1 MKPLHS
7 PRVLETMRRHLPGI
21 RGSKEL
27 ARFTNEIIHP
37 AGDCNCRYEPTT
49 TTPLRSSQ
57 VSVIA
62 SAIARP
68 RCPAK
73 FMRPLSTSTGV
84 SQYRTERFISRG
96 HPSTLVFTRHD
107 DELQWRDSSTVSS
120 CNVWRI
126 WKETIKEGENRFDH
140 WLQRISLQSLGYNR
154 NMTRCTVL
162 LFNVLFRM
170 IDIVPFIRCHYFVWH
185 RTLGDENVWIKQ
197 IQKELRRFQLKI
209 EM

>member
-7 PRVLETMRRHLPGI
+7 PRVFETMRRHLPGI

-27 ARFTNEIIHP
+27 ARLTNEIIHP
-37 AGDCNCRYEPTT
+37 AGDCNCRYEPT

-96 HPSTLVFTRHD
+96 HPSTPEFTRHD
-107 DELQWRDSSTVSS
+107 DELQWRDSLTVLS

-126 WKETIKEGENRFDH
+126 WKEKQFEKEKIDLIIDCSEFHCKVQDITETWHCCIVCYYLIR
-140 WLQRISLQSLGYNR
+140 
-154 NMTRCTVL
+154 V
-162 LFNVLFRM
+162 
-170 IDIVPFIRCHYFVWH
+170 IDIVSFIRRYYFDIVH
-185 RTLGDENVWIKQ
+185 LAMKTGNKFAVVKFQKRGIK
-197 IQKELRRFQLKI
+197 LP
-209 EM
+209 